1 MLGKI
6 CTKAS
11 PLPITVE
18 HNTNLLLPT
27 SETLG
32 RMGKRFGSRD
42 IWDRLGGQALT
53 TIGRWYS
60 RQPYKQNFYSH
71 RLNLN
76 TVSLQ
81 ISKETLLVTAI
92 RGREK

>member
-1 MLGKI
+1 MI
-6 CTKAS
+6 CAKAS

-32 RMGKRFGSRD
+32 RMGTRFGSRD
-42 IWDRLGGQALT
+42 FWDRLGAQALT
-53 TIGRWYS
+53 MIGRWYS

-71 RLNLN
+71 INLN
-76 TVSLQ
+76 TVALQ
-81 ISKETLLVTAI
+81 ISKETLSVTTI